1 MAEIEFTINN
11 DTGEMEMRIDG
22 VQGPACSEIA
32 DKVKEVMGA
41 PTVEQKTADYYA
53 RPHINRQVQGK
64 GRN

>member
-1 MAEIEFTINN
+1 MPEIEFTINN

-41 PTVEQKTADYYA
+41 PSVEQKTADYHV

-64 GRN
+64 GRS

>member
-1 MAEIEFTINN
+1 MPEIEFTINN

-41 PTVEQKTADYYA
+41 PSVEQKTTDYYA
-53 RPHINRQVQGK
+53 RAHINRQVQGK
-64 GRN
+64 GRS